1 MPNKTYCVYK
11 HTNKENGKVYIGI
24 TSCLDTNE
32 RWKDGF
38 GYKDNKLFFKDIT
51 QYGWNNFEHEILYDK
66 LSEQA
71 ALQIENDLI
80 LKYESHLNTKGYNIA
95 VIQNKKEVST
105 ITIPKGFSVDV
116 DCIRHKWL
124 KLPLLINPYISKK
137 EIILP
142 NGDKFATNKS
152 FDGDCILIMLLIVS
166 QNYNKQDEY
175 LSNEKIASLIGVSVS
190 AVKRAINLL
199 CVLDIIVKNNLQVG
213 YRIKRTMYINSDI
226 LEQLLNGTHWLYKIN
241 SK

>member
-1 MPNKTYCVYK
+1 MLVKTYCVYK
-11 HTNKENGKVYIGI
+11 HTNKQNGKVYIGI
-24 TSCLDTNE
+24 TCCADTNE

-80 LKYESHLNTKGYNIA
+80 LKYESYLNTKGYNIA
-95 VIQNKKEVST
+95 VTQNKKEVPT
-105 ITIPKGFSVDV
+105 IKIPKSFSVDV
-116 DCIRHKWL
+116 DCIRNKWL
-124 KLPLLINPYISKK
+124 KLPLLINPYILQK
-137 EIILP
+137 EIVLP
-142 NGDKFATNKS
+142 NGDKFTTNKS
-152 FDGDCILIMLLIVS
+152 FDSDCILIMLLIVS
-166 QNYNKQDEY
+166 QKYNKEDEY
-175 LSNEKIASLIGVSVS
+175 LSNEKIASFIGASVS

-199 CVLDIIVKNNLQVG
+199 CILDIIVKNNLQVG
-213 YRIKRTMYINSDI
+213 YRIKRTMYINPDT
-226 LEQLLNGTHWLYKIN
+226 LEQLLNNTHWLYKLN